1 MIFGFNRGLQKIF
14 TDHLGLAPWA
24 PSDSDENAARFNFV
38 GGGGVWVLP
47 RVEVD
52 LTSKRRGL
60 I

>member
-1 MIFGFNRGLQKIF
+1 MQKFF

-38 GGGGVWVLP
+38 GGGGVWVLS
-47 RVEVD
+47 RGEVG
-52 LTSKRRGL
+52 LISKRRGL